1 MSPPKSIQDA
11 RLREY
16 TPAHRDAAACYNV
29 SMSENICKPDGRCEP
44 DAPRGSVWFARF
56 AVFGVFLLNVTCAV
70 QFIVWPEAYAPAYG
84 LPPTPESRAMV
95 AGLGVAFLMWNAT
108 YPAVIAN
115 PVRFRALYVVVL
127 VQQAIGLAGESWIW
141 LRLSTQGLAAS
152 QMAGGIM
159 RFIAFDGGGLI
170 LMLVAFAVLART
182 AR

>member
-16 TPAHRDAAACYNV
+16 TPAHRDAVACYNV
-29 SMSENICKPDGRCEP
+29 SMSDNDCKPAGIRAH
-44 DAPRGSVWFARF
+44 DAPRGPVWFARIAVL
-56 AVFGVFLLNVTCAV
+56 AVFFLNVMCAV
-70 QFIVWPEAYAPAYG
+70 QFIAWPEAYAPAYG
-84 LPPTPESRAMV
+84 LPPTPESHAMV

-127 VQQAIGLAGESWIW
+127 VQQAIGLAGETWIW
-141 LRLSTQGLAAS
+141 LRLSAQGLAAS

-159 RFIAFDGGGLI
+159 RFIAFDAGGLV
-170 LMLVAFAVLART
+170 LMLLAFAVLAR
-182 AR
+182 ALR